1 MKRLIYLNILL
12 FHVSLGIAQN
22 EAADPYEG
30 MDGARVTFYM
40 DRADLGDIKQGEKV
54 THIFKFRNSGNQPLI
69 IENVLT
75 TCGCTVPEWPKEPL
89 APGAEGL
96 LKVVF
101 DSTGK
106 IGRQNKTITMRSNAL
121 GQFHRV
127 RIAAM
132 VMPPAKKQE

>member
-1 MKRLIYLNILL
+1 MRFLICLYFFSLNVLL
-12 FHVSLGIAQN
+12 CSAQD
-22 EAADPYEG
+22 EQDPYEG
-30 MDGARVTFYM
+30 MDGAKVMFSE
-40 DRADLGDIKQGEKV
+40 DRADLGDIRQGDKV
-54 THIFKFRNSGNQPLI
+54 VHIFKFRNSGNQALV

-75 TCGCTVPEWPKEPL
+75 TCGCTVPEWPKKPL
-89 APGAEGL
+89 APGEVGQ

-132 VMPPAKKQE
+132 VMPPHKE